1 MIAFLKG
8 LILLPVAIV
17 LILLAI
23 ANRHAVT
30 LSLDPFSGG
39 VPELGVTQ
47 PLFVILFGAMVLG
60 VLVGGAG
67 SWIAG
72 GKHRRARR
80 YSHREVVRL
89 KAEADR
95 LRATVTAGSP
105 APGRPLPDRPLPAR
119 SGLPVPTTST

>member
-8 LILLPVAIV
+8 LVLLPVAIV

-23 ANRHAVT
+23 ANRHPVT

-39 VPELGVTQ
+39 TPEIGVTQ
-47 PLFVILFGAMVLG
+47 PLFVLLFAALVIG
-60 VLVGGAG
+60 VLIGGAG

-72 GKHRRARR
+72 AKHRRARR
-80 YSHREVVRL
+80 YSHREVNRL

-95 LRATVTAGSP
+95 LRATVSSGRQM
-105 APGRPLPDRPLPAR
+105 PGRSPPSRP
-119 SGLPVPTTST
+119 GLPVPTSSAQI

>member
-8 LILLPVAIV
+8 LVLLPVAIV

-30 LSLDPFSGG
+30 LSLDPFSGT

-47 PLFVILFGAMVLG
+47 PLFVFLFGALVLG
-60 VLVGGAG
+60 VLIGGTG
-67 SWIAG
+67 SWVAA

-80 YSHREVVRL
+80 YSHREVNRL

-95 LRATVTAGSP
+95 LRATASG
-105 APGRPLPDRPLPAR
+105 GRPVSVR
-119 SGLPVPTTST
+119 SGLPVPTSSI

>member
-47 PLFVILFGAMVLG
+47 PLFVFLFGAMVLG
-60 VLVGGAG
+60 VLIGGAG

-95 LRATVTAGSP
+95 LRATVTV
-105 APGRPLPDRPLPAR
+105 GRPQHGRPLPAR
-119 SGLPVPTTST
+119 SGLPVPTAST

>member
-8 LILLPVAIV
+8 LVLLPVAIV
-17 LILLAI
+17 LVLLAI
-23 ANRHAVT
+23 ANRHVVT

-39 VPELGVTQ
+39 APELGVTQ
-47 PLFVILFGAMVLG
+47 PLFVFLFAALVLG
-60 VLVGGAG
+60 VLIGGTG

-80 YSHREVVRL
+80 YSHREVNRL

-95 LRATVTAGSP
+95 LRATVSAGRP
-105 APGRPLPDRPLPAR
+105 APGRA
-119 SGLPVPTTST
+119 GLQVPTSSASI

>member
-8 LILLPVAIV
+8 LVLLPVAIV

-30 LSLDPFSGG
+30 LSLDPFSGAA
-39 VPELGVTQ
+39 PEVGVTQ
-47 PLFVILFGAMVLG
+47 PLFVFLFGALVLG
-60 VLVGGAG
+60 VLIGGTG
-67 SWIAG
+67 SWVAG

-80 YSHREVVRL
+80 YSHREVNRL

-95 LRATVTAGSP
+95 LRATVSA
-105 APGRPLPDRPLPAR
+105 GRPVSVR
-119 SGLPVPTTST
+119 SGLPVPTSSI

>member
-8 LILLPVAIV
+8 LVLLPVAIV
-17 LILLAI
+17 LIFLAI

-30 LSLDPFSGG
+30 MSLDPFSSG

-47 PLFVILFGAMVLG
+47 PLFVFLFAAVLLG
-60 VLVGGAG
+60 VLLGGTG

-72 GKHRRARR
+72 AKHRRARR
-80 YSHREVVRL
+80 YSHREVNRL

-95 LRATVTAGSP
+95 LRATVSA
-105 APGRPLPDRPLPAR
+105 GRPVADRPLPGRA
-119 SGLPVPTTST
+119 GLPVPTSSASI